1 MNKIKINGWTIGI
14 LLLGIISLIFL
25 LKVVDMQLIY
35 AIPIGIGFPIL
46 IMTAIYAISSQTE

>member
-35 AIPIGIGFPIL
+35 AIPIGIGFTIL
-46 IMTAIYAISSQTE
+46 IMTAIYAISSQT